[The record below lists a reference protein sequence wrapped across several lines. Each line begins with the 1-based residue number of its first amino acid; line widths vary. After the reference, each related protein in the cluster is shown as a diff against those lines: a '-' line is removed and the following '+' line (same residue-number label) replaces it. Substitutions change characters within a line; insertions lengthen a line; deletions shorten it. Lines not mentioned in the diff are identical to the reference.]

1 MKVTIDKDLCIDCGV
16 CESLVPEVFS
26 INDEG
31 ITEVILSPVPEE
43 LQDAV
48 REAAEECPTEAIIID
63 EE

>member
-48 REAAEECPTEAIIID
+48 REAAEECPTEAIII
-63 EE
+63 EEG

>member
-16 CESLVPEVFS
+16 CEALVPEVFS

-31 ITEVILSPVPEE
+31 FTEVILSPVPEE

-48 REAAEECPTEAIIID
+48 REAAEECATEAIII
-63 EE
+63 EED

>member
-1 MKVTIDKDLCIDCGV
+1 MKVRIDKELCIDCGV
-16 CESLVPEVFS
+16 CEALVPEVFS

-31 ITEVILSPVPEE
+31 STVVILEDVPEE

-48 REAAEECPTEAIIID
+48 REAAEECPTEAIIIT

>member
-48 REAAEECPTEAIIID
+48 REAAEECPTEAIII
-63 EE
+63 EEE